1 MTLKFEI
8 NNNIISKGHSYYIP
22 NDDSGDLFAS
32 FVFNTKDWRHLE
44 KYAIFWNRK
53 GKSTIRYITDKSH
66 GSCPI
71 PRMALDD
78 LYFYVQV
85 YANDDI
91 KTNKIQV
98 GTTRKEHQG
107 KCKKPIKKCSSIFYD
122 IYQQLEQKI
131 DNIEYIDNTFYI
143 YSNNKLIKTVELY
156 DKNLIKE
163 LIEDQLI
170 KLNVDSELS
179 EESENPLQNKV
190 IYEELNKKEN
200 SNNLSRVSRTGDYN
214 DLNNKPNEFPPS
226 KHTHSKEDLDDFDI
240 SVDTD
245 IELMLMK
252 ITDDIL
258 GL

>member
-1 MTLKFEI
+1 MYLSFEI
-8 NNNIISKGHSYYIP
+8 TNNKIKRKNIEDDYQEKNQCNFFFESKEWRYI
-22 NDDSGDLFAS
+22 
-32 FVFNTKDWRHLE
+32 E
-44 KYAIFWNRK
+44 KYVIFWTEKN
-53 GKSTIRYITDKSH
+53 KSIIRYL
-66 GSCPI
+66 GEGCNLACVI
-71 PRMALDD
+71 PEEIDD
-78 LYFYVQV
+78 IFSIQV
-85 YANDDI
+85 YATDNI
-91 KTNKIQV
+91 KTNKIQI
-98 GTTRKEHQG
+98 GTTRKEPQ
-107 KCKKPIKKCSSIFYD
+107 KECKKPIKKCNTTNIFYD

-131 DNIEYIDNTFYI
+131 DSIKYVDNTFYI
-143 YSNNKLIKTVELY
+143 YSSNKLIKSVELY
-156 DKNLIKE
+156 DKDLLKK

-179 EESENPLQNKV
+179 KESENPLQNKV

-200 SNNLSRVSRTGDYN
+200 SNSLSRVSRTGDYN

-245 IELMLMK
+245 IELMLIK